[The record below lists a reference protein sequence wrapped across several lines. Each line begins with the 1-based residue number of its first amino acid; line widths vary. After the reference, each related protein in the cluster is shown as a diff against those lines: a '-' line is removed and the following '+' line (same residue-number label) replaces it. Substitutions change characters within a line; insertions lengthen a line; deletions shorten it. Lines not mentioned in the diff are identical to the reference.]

1 MSQKLNLGWLGAVAM
16 GVVLSVVAQEK
27 PADFTT
33 QVPLSVSGEGPWY
46 RLELPLSVQLN
57 ARQADLRDLRVFNA
71 VGDVQAYALARQ
83 SAQSSETRTLTEVK
97 RFALYNSVDATE
109 TAPSLRVQS
118 SANGTLVEVQPSS
131 QLEAGEQELRG
142 WLLDASA
149 IKAPLQQ
156 LILDWTS
163 ERDGF
168 QRFTVEASDDLQHW
182 QSWGEGQVARLSFA
196 DERVEQHEV
205 NLPGQSARYLRLLW
219 ITPHSAP
226 TLTSAQLQSA
236 NTHSLPLPLVWSQAL
251 AGSSTKAGEYTWQL
265 PMGLNVERVQV
276 ELSQPNSLA
285 PVSLAGRR
293 DSSLPWQPMGSGL
306 LYRLTRDGQ
315 DVVQNQLPLS
325 GQIVQQLKLTV
336 DERGGGLGDQAPML
350 KFAVRATQLVFL
362 ARGPGPYT
370 LVVGNATAKAANLP
384 LSTLIPD
391 YSPAKLATL
400 GRAMVDGGAVATKPS
415 TGTASAPIETNWK
428 KIGLWA
434 VLLLSVLFLV
444 AMAFSLLRKPPAKS

>member
-1 MSQKLNLGWLGAVAM
+1 LSQKLNLGWLGAVAM
-16 GVVLSVVAQEK
+16 GVVLSAVAQEK
-27 PADFTT
+27 PTDFTT
-33 QVPLSVSGEGPWY
+33 QVPLSVTGEGPWY

-97 RFALYNSVDATE
+97 RFPLYNSVDATE
-109 TAPSLRVQS
+109 TAPSVRVQS

-131 QLEAGEQELRG
+131 QLEAGEEELRG

-168 QRFTVEASDDLQHW
+168 QRFTLEASDDLQHW
-182 QSWGEGQVARLSFA
+182 QFWGEGQVARLTFA
-196 DERVEQHEV
+196 DERVEQHEIG
-205 NLPGQSARYLRLLW
+205 LPGQSARYLRLLW

-236 NTHSLPLPLVWSQAL
+236 STRSLPLPLVWSQAL

-276 ELSQPNSLA
+276 ELSQPNSLV

-293 DSSLPWQPMGSGL
+293 DSSLPWQPLGSGL
-306 LYRLTRDGQ
+306 LYRLTQNGQ
-315 DVVQNQLPLS
+315 DLVQNELPLS

-336 DERGGGLGDQAPML
+336 DERGGGLGDQAPTL

-370 LVVGNATAKAANLP
+370 LVVGNATAKAANLS

-400 GRAMVDGGAVATKPS
+400 GRAMVGVGEVVSKASTEKTLATS
-415 TGTASAPIETNWK
+415 DTQWK
-428 KIGLWA
+428 KFGLWA
-434 VLLLSVLFLV
+434 VLLLSVLFLA
-444 AMAFSLLRKPPAKS
+444 AMAFSLLRKPSERP